1 MRKSLTETIRS
12 SYRIS
17 DLSSELIDE
26 LDDDEDEDF
35 SSDSDSEL
43 VNDAEYCAFVEK
55 FGHLDFHLLK
65 FLP

>member
-1 MRKSLTETIRS
+1 MRKSLAETIRS

-26 LDDDEDEDF
+26 LDDDDEEDYT
-35 SSDSDSEL
+35 SDSDSEL
-43 VNDAEYCAFVEK
+43 VNDAEYRSFVEK
-55 FGHLDFHLLK
+55 YGHLDFHLLK